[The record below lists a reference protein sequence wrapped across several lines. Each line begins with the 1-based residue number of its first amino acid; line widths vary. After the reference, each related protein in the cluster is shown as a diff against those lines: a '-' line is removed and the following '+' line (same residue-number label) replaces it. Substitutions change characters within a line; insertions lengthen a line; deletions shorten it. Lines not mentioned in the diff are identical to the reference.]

1 MLTFKDVSKTY
12 RMGEVDVA
20 ALDHVSL
27 SIPPGAFTALVGP
40 FGSGSRPWT
49 ARPN

>member
-1 MLTFKDVSKTY
+1 MNIVTFEDVSKTY

-27 SIPPGAFTALVGP
+27 EIPRACSPRW
-40 FGSGSRPWT
+40 SGLREAEKP
-49 ARPN
+49 PP